1 MQICH
6 VNRSFHDKAN
16 AQQYY
21 KWFLFFK
28 DNILWILGWIRS
40 LSRENKEEENGV
52 LPYNKGSNSSKI
64 KHMKSVYCFYIHP
77 IDGLIKHLVWKI

>member
-16 AQQYY
+16 AQQYN
-21 KWFLFFK
+21 KWFLFLK

-64 KHMKSVYCFYIHP
+64 KHLKNVYYFYIHP
-77 IDGLIKHLVWKI
+77 IDGLIKQLVWKI